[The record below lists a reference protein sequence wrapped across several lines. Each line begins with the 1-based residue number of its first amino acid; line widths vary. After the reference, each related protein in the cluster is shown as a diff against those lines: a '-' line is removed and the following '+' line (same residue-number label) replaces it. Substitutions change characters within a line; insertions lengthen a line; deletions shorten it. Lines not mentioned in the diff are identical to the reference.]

1 VVSTEVNYRADMRKP
16 FSTLVMVLVAA
27 LMFSG
32 CVADITTGGERLT
45 APTPALP
52 DSPNDEQADPPEQQA
67 EQPCED
73 VMFQRAQG
81 SIRAQQSALAAQDFE
96 AARAF
101 ASQSFQQG
109 VSVDQFQRII
119 QGRYAFLLNDPPVS
133 FVECQRRE
141 DSALIRVE
149 VGGSP
154 IRIMLYQV
162 VLENDV
168 WRIDAATT
176 AGSREEV
183 TT

>member
-1 VVSTEVNYRADMRKP
+1 
-16 FSTLVMVLVAA
+16 MVLVAA

-32 CVADITTGGERLT
+32 CVADITTGGERLI

-52 DSPNDEQADPPEQQA
+52 DPPNDEQADPPEQQA
-67 EQPCED
+67 VQPCED

-119 QGRYAFLLNDPPVS
+119 QGRYAFLLNDPPVN